1 MSCQNSSTSLL
12 LHCNISVRLSVCLS
26 VCVHACI
33 FVCVPFM
40 YIYPCCVC
48 VHACFCLSWVMCYA
62 GGILS
67 SWLSG
72 GALVVSHP
80 DPSLIF
86 CRCFWSEGACQKW
99 WWNRGDASG
108 CEISAL
114 VRMCNLH
121 CIVSEYAISMSLTC
135 PYFSLQRGSSSL
147 PHKCQLRS
155 KG

>member
-12 LHCNISVRLSVCLS
+12 LHCNISVCLS

-33 FVCVPFM
+33 FICVPFM

-48 VHACFCLSWVMCYA
+48 VHACFCLSCVMCYA

-80 DPSLIF
+80 DPSLLF
-86 CRCFWSEGACQKW
+86 CCHFWSEGACQKW
-99 WWNRGDASG
+99 WRNSGDGSG
-108 CEISAL
+108 CETSAL

-135 PYFSLQRGSSSL
+135 PYFSVQRGSSPYPTSAN
-147 PHKCQLRS
+147 
-155 KG
+155 